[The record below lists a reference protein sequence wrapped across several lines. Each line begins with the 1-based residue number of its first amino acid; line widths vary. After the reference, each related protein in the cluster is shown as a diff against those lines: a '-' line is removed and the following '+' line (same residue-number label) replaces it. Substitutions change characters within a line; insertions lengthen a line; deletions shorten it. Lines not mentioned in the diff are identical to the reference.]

1 MDIDEDIKFE
11 KTCDKRGGQNTG
23 DQGEYFGNRI
33 LETEYWRSI
42 GK

>member
-1 MDIDEDIKFE
+1 MDIDGDMKSE
-11 KTCDKRGGQNTG
+11 KTCDKRERQNTG
-23 DQGEYFGNRI
+23 YQGQYFGNRI